1 MFENIKDG
9 DLITL
14 KLASGEEVI
23 ANYKSGADSYISI
36 EKALVLMQGPQGL
49 AFGTFFSTAQQDKP
63 INIAKDK
70 ITSIAYINDKIKLM
84 LSENKPEDSI
94 KNFLII
100 KENLSKTEFNNIE
113 FIDLRNIDKT
123 VITFNK

>member
-23 ANYKSGADSYISI
+23 AKFTGKADTYVSI

-49 AFGTFFSTAQQDKP
+49 AFGTFFSTAKQDEP
-63 INIAKDK
+63 FNIAIDK
-70 ITSIAYINDKIKLM
+70 LISIAHINDKIAEEYKRVFYTIKTHY
-84 LSENKPEDSI
+84 KP
-94 KNFLII
+94 KII
-100 KENLSKTEFNNIE
+100 T
-113 FIDLRNIDKT
+113 
-123 VITFNK
+123 

>member
-9 DLITL
+9 DLVTL

-23 ANYKSGADSYISI
+23 AKYISGADSYISI

-49 AFGTFFSTAQQDKP
+49 AFGTFFSTAEQDKP

-70 ITSIAYINDKIKLM
+70 ITSIAYINEKIQQEYNRVFSKI
-84 LSENKPEDSI
+84 EVPKKPSI
-94 KNFLII
+94 
-100 KENLSKTEFNNIE
+100 
-113 FIDLRNIDKT
+113 
-123 VITFNK
+123 IT

>member
-1 MFENIKDG
+1 MFDKIKIG
-9 DLITL
+9 DVITL

-70 ITSIAYINDKIKLM
+70 ITSIAYINDKIKEEYNRVF
-84 LSENKPEDSI
+84 SKIEVPKKPSI
-94 KNFLII
+94 
-100 KENLSKTEFNNIE
+100 
-113 FIDLRNIDKT
+113 
-123 VITFNK
+123 IT